1 MRKLPVAQP
10 LPPTLLSYTSA
21 KVVRNY
27 KDAVMLP
34 LLVLPWLG

>member
-1 MRKLPVAQP
+1 MAQP

-21 KVVRNY
+21 WVSKVVRNY
-27 KDAVMLP
+27 EDAVMLL